1 MTGARSSKLWS
12 CSTPR
17 WWSSRPTI
25 VDDLVEDVEHT
36 KFNSSQMPGMA
47 IGLCRMHLINSLES
61 GLNTTT
67 LSRWSPRPSAMRRS
81 RQSQKVLHVNFMDA
95 LPVTERTGRS
105 LRKLSKPADTMSR
118 ARARAKV
125 EKTDQ
130 KVQPRKA
137 KAVGKVGVKPVE

>member
-1 MTGARSSKLWS
+1 MELLYPTVVVKQADNRGRPGRGRGAHEVQQQSDAWYGDWPMPDASDQQFGEWLEYHD
-12 CSTPR
+12 P
-17 WWSSRPTI
+17 
-25 VDDLVEDVEHT
+25 VETVAEA
-36 KFNSSQMPGMA
+36 FSYEEEQA
-47 IGLCRMHLINSLES
+47 I
-61 GLNTTT
+61 
-67 LSRWSPRPSAMRRS
+67 
-81 RQSQKVLHVNFMDA
+81 QKVLHVNFMDA

>member
-1 MTGARSSKLWS
+1 
-12 CSTPR
+12 
-17 WWSSRPTI
+17 
-25 VDDLVEDVEHT
+25 
-36 KFNSSQMPGMA
+36 
-47 IGLCRMHLINSLES
+47 
-61 GLNTTT
+61 
-67 LSRWSPRPSAMRRS
+67 MRRS